1 MKCGK
6 CGAECAPG
14 TVFCRQCGA
23 QIEPEETPTAS
34 EMTTIHLDQAEI
46 VATQRLDPRATGPNR
61 GNSPQ
66 TAPEPVIDAPPAVAQ
81 APEGSRRGILI
92 GAVMIVVLGVVCAA
106 ALIALRGQSRSS
118 NDLIYPGART
128 VVDITAEGGGRALQL
143 ETSDTFSAVEEWYQK
158 ALKPQK
164 TMRLTST
171 SVVLKNEKTIAT
183 IASENGKT
191 NILLKV
197 TP

>member
-6 CGAECAPG
+6 CGAECPPE
-14 TVFCRQCGA
+14 TIFCRQCGA
-23 QIEPEETPTAS
+23 QIDPGETGTAS
-34 EMTTIHLDQAEI
+34 ELTTMHLDQTEI
-46 VATQRLDPRATGPNR
+46 VATQRLDPRVTGPNQ
-61 GNSPQ
+61 GNL
-66 TAPEPVIDAPPAVAQ
+66 AAPPPVPQ
-81 APEGSRRGILI
+81 AAEGSHRGVLI
-92 GAVMIVVLGVVCAA
+92 GAVMIVVLGMVCAA
-106 ALIALRGQSRSS
+106 ALIALRGQDRNS
-118 NDLIYPGART
+118 NDLLYPGART
-128 VVDITAEGGGRALQL
+128 VVDIKSEGGGRALQL
-143 ETSDTFSAVEEWYQK
+143 ETSDSFSAVEEWYQK
-158 ALKPQK
+158 ALKPEK